1 MSERPNI
8 LWFVAD
14 QMRWD
19 SMAHT
24 GNPAAVTPN
33 LDALA
38 QEGVSFDNAYC
49 QNPVCVPSRCSFL
62 TGLYPHTL
70 GHRTMHFMMRKED
83 PNILK
88 TMKEAGYEV
97 VWIGRNDFIS
107 SAWAK
112 TDYCDYFFDGTDLVE
127 KSAVEGGSVSFGH
140 GMRGPTPEIVPVM
153 AGLEPDSLKYSFY
166 TGKYPE
172 HSLDQTFDWN
182 CVNAA
187 LNYLEERSKKPGGK
201 PFFVYCTLM
210 FPHPPYGC
218 EEPWYSLI
226 DRTKLPPRRPEVE
239 KLEGKSEILRQIRA
253 KQAMNDWTEE
263 QYNEI
268 RAVYLG
274 MTARFDHQLGLLT
287 QKLKDTGVYDN
298 TNIFVFSDHGDLTGD
313 YGIAEKCQNS
323 FEDPLTNV
331 PLVVKPAAGTPV
343 KPGRNTALVQ
353 LNDLPATVYEM
364 TGVEPDYIQFG
375 KSLCGTIATGDHHR
389 EFVFCEGGRL
399 HGETQAM
406 EPLHGPESPYWPRIS
421 TQHESDIAH
430 GKGCMLRMG
439 ELKYVM
445 RLYGSDELY
454 DLSKDPEEL
463 QNRIGDPAY
472 AKAVGEMKEKLLRFY
487 METGDFVPTKMDKR

>member
-1 MSERPNI
+1 MNEKPNI

-19 SMAHT
+19 SMAHA

-38 QEGVSFDNAYC
+38 KEGVSFDNAYC

-70 GHRTMHFMMRKED
+70 GHRTMHFMMRRED

-97 VWIGRNDFIS
+97 VWIGRNDFIPS
-107 SAWAK
+107 SWAK

-127 KSAVEGGSVSFGH
+127 KSAVEGGTLSFGH
-140 GMRGPTPEIVPVM
+140 GKGGLVPEIAPVM
-153 AGLEPDSLKYSFY
+153 QGLAPDSLKYSFY

-172 HSLDQTFDWN
+172 HSLDKTFDWN

-187 LNYLEERSKKPGGK
+187 LNYLEERSKNPGGR

-226 DRTKLPPRRPEVE
+226 DRTKLPPRRTDVE
-239 KLEGKSEILRQIRA
+239 KLEGKSEILQQIRS
-253 KQAMNDWTEE
+253 KQALHDWTEA
-263 QYNEI
+263 QYDEV

-274 MTARFDHQLGLLT
+274 MTARFDHQLGLLI
-287 QKLKDTGVYDN
+287 QKMKETGVYDD
-298 TNIFVFSDHGDLTGD
+298 TSLFVFSDHGDLTGD
-313 YGIAEKCQNS
+313 YGISEKCQNS

-331 PLVVKPAAGTPV
+331 PLVVKPAAGMAV
-343 KPGRNTALVQ
+343 KPGRSEALVQ

-364 TGVEPDYIQFG
+364 TGVAPDYIQFG
-375 KSLCGTIATGDHHR
+375 KSLCHTMATGEAHR
-389 EFVFCEGGRL
+389 EFIFCEGGRL
-399 HGETQAM
+399 CGETQAM

-430 GKGCMLRMG
+430 GKGCMIRMG

-445 RLYGSDELY
+445 RLYGQDELY
-454 DLSKDPEEL
+454 DLSKDPDEL
-463 QNRIGDPAY
+463 QNCIGDPAY
-472 AKAVGEMKEKLLRFY
+472 AAQTACMKEKLLRHY
-487 METGDFVPTKMDKR
+487 METADFVPTKMDKR